1 MFQFPIRNIEHFIAQ
16 TRHQLHITTKNE
28 KPHRVEAVAGPGW
41 LVADQLLVTKWVT
54 SNSAR
59 LQWKT
64 PNMFNMMQRWSS
76 HYKTLLKKW
85 GRTKHHCMFFLYK
98 NNRKKLITSTKI
110 GFARWGF
117 GQMYWRRKCNVEGR
131 RGVQCAWW
139 AWLGRRQRE
148 KWAWGEFA
156 WRRLLRA
163 TPRRLLQRGRV
174 FHLMNT
180 MLMMMRHSW
189 CH

>member
-1 MFQFPIRNIEHFIAQ
+1 MPKQGTNYTSQLKMRNHTVLKPLLALAGLWLINCWSPNEWLP
-16 TRHQLHITTKNE
+16 TLHDCDGKRPTCSIWCNAGAVITKLYFKEMRQN
-28 KPHRVEAVAGPGW
+28 
-41 LVADQLLVTKWVT
+41 
-54 SNSAR
+54 
-59 LQWKT
+59 KT
-64 PNMFNMMQRWSS
+64 TW
-76 HYKTLLKKW
+76 HI
-85 GRTKHHCMFFLYK
+85 CLYK